1 MARDIDFSNARRG
14 PALPPPK
21 GKTRITIYIDDDVL
35 DAFRDR
41 AEAEGRGYQTAMN
54 DALRRSLVVASSQNE
69 ALLARLQDA
78 IAGVLQGV
86 RIVDGPKTRS
96 IAKRAN
102 PARKVASP
110 KPAKKAAKR
119 ATER

>member
-1 MARDIDFSNARRG
+1 MTREIDFSKARRG

-54 DALRRSLVVASSQNE
+54 DALRRSLSLGTSQNE
-69 ALLARLQDA
+69 ALLARLQQA
-78 IAGVLQGV
+78 IAVVLQGV
-86 RIVDGPKTRS
+86 KIVDATKPRS
-96 IAKRAN
+96 IAKRA
-102 PARKVASP
+102 PSARKTAA
-110 KPAKKAAKR
+110 AKKGMAARRPKR
-119 ATER
+119 

>member
-14 PALPPPK
+14 AALQPPK

-96 IAKRAN
+96 IAKRASS
-102 PARKVASP
+102 ARKVASP

-119 ATER
+119 TTDR

>member
-1 MARDIDFSNARRG
+1 MATDIDFSNARRG

-54 DALRRSLVVASSQNE
+54 EALRRSLVASASKHE
-69 ALLARLQDA
+69 ALLARLQSA
-78 IAGVLQGV
+78 IAGVLEGV
-86 RIVDGPKTRS
+86 RIVDAPKPRPV
-96 IAKRAN
+96 AKRA
-102 PARKVASP
+102 PRGGAVTKTTKPRK
-110 KPAKKAAKR
+110 R
-119 ATER
+119 

>member
-1 MARDIDFSNARRG
+1 MAADIDFSNARRG

-54 DALRRSLVVASSQNE
+54 EALRRSLAATESKHE
-69 ALLARLQDA
+69 ALLARLHHA
-78 IAGVLQGV
+78 IAGVLEGV
-86 RIVDGPKTRS
+86 KIVDAPKPRAV
-96 IAKRAN
+96 AKRALRGGAVSKSAK
-102 PARKVASP
+102 PRK
-110 KPAKKAAKR
+110 R
-119 ATER
+119 